1 MNSPS
6 YSERLFPAIGTQ
18 LALALSIPMTFLAAL
33 PFSQTTAVVAA
44 LMAGAIVLGLGNAL
58 APKISVTHVLQAGR
72 FRVPLDAIGELK
84 VLDADELKRRI
95 GPEANPKA
103 QLLIRGDLKSALEI
117 EIVDPSDPTP
127 YLVISSRTPQALA
140 SAIYANRT

>member
-33 PFSQTTAVVAA
+33 PFSLATAMVTA
-44 LMAGAIVLGLGNAL
+44 LMAGAIVLGLSNAL
-58 APKISVTHVLQAGR
+58 APKIGLTDVLQAGR
-72 FRVPLDAIGELK
+72 FKVPLDAIGELT
-84 VLDADELKRRI
+84 VLDADQLRRKI
-95 GPEANPKA
+95 GPEANPDA
-103 QLLIRGDLKSALEI
+103 QLLIRGDLKAALEI

-127 YLVISSRTPQALA
+127 YLVISSRNPQALA
-140 SAIYANRT
+140 SAIDANRA